1 MKRRESVGE
10 LYLGNENLKEV
21 GMPKINKVA
30 KNGSLTIPASIR
42 RELGINHLDRYR
54 VAVDGNTGDIILKRI
69 AGVDCLSPINEDLFN
84 FNGRLVSIQSAIEL
98 SNVVEEIRTI
108 LSKELGEEISI
119 DELPEYF
126 SRIWADGDTFITN
139 PILNSSKYLRSL
151 ETRTSEIKDAIER
164 EKVKEIV
171 DNKKEKSDERKRLI
185 KEVEKDFKKAH
196 ILDRIT
202 KKEAEQLLLKKEYNR
217 LKKEYEENKN
227 K

>member
-42 RELGINHLDRYR
+42 RELGINHLDKYR
-54 VAVDGNTGDIILKRI
+54 VAIDENTGDIIFKRI
-69 AGVDCLSPINEDLFN
+69 AGMDCLSPISENLFN
-84 FNGRLVSIQSAIEL
+84 FNGRMVSLQSAIEL
-98 SNVVEEIRTI
+98 SSVVEEIRTI
-108 LSKELGEEISI
+108 LSEELGRELSV
-119 DELPEYF
+119 DELPEQF
-126 SRIWADGDTFITN
+126 SRIWTDGDTFITN

-151 ETRTSEIKDAIER
+151 ETRTNEIKDAIQK
-164 EKVKEIV
+164 EKTKKTIE
-171 DNKKEKSDERKRLI
+171 NKKEKSNERRRLI

-202 KKEAEQLLLKKEYNR
+202 EKEAEQLLLKREYNR
-217 LKKEYEENKN
+217 LKKEYEESKN